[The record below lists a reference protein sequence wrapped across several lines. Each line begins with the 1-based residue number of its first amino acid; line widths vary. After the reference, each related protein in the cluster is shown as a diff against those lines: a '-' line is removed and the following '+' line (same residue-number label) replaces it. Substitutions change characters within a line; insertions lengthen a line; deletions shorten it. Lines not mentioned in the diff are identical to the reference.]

1 MIFLKKKGPTLI
13 NALLI
18 SERVRNMI
26 KYLEKKYAVY
36 KLIIRHGKR
45 YFGKFTVNVR
55 IMKAL
60 FTNNHVLK

>member
-18 SERVRNMI
+18 YERVRNMI
-26 KYLEKKYAVY
+26 RYLEKKYEVN
-36 KLIIRHGKR
+36 KLIIGHGKE
-45 YFGKFTVNVR
+45 FFWKFTVNGR